1 MFNHDL
7 LIKSNI
13 MKTAIRFALLSV
25 LILTSLNSFSQK
37 LWIELPDTFGG
48 YSSIYTMKTFQSK
61 LVIGGKFDKVG
72 SLVVDNLVTWDG
84 SNWGSTNA
92 QFGGSYLMVLT
103 MVIWNNE
110 LVISGVFDSINGTPM
125 NNIAKWD
132 GVNWTAIGGGLPSR
146 VNDIVVLNGDL
157 YATGYFQ
164 FSGNYV
170 YAAKWDG
177 SNWIQV
183 GTETLDASPRTI
195 GAYNNELYVGGG
207 FYPTYGVPEGI
218 KRYNDTN
225 WVSVNGGINQG
236 TGGYDNPCCYI
247 SDLYVFNSELILGGT
262 FLTVN
267 GPPFWNLTRWNGTSF
282 LSLSGESALLA
293 PNDMIAYNGELYYSG
308 TTGMITGV
316 PNVAKW
322 TGSSMTALGVF
333 SDPNAFEVYNNE
345 LYLGTADFLY
355 KLCSD
360 SCPLISGDVYY
371 DLDSNCVYDTS
382 DIPLEGWLV
391 KAEPGSY
398 YATPDA
404 NGHYE
409 ILPYNIGNFEI
420 SLIPYFDIFTEVCT
434 LVDSVTLTPT
444 DFQSYDND
452 IAGRITKYCPILMVQ
467 LHASSFVRCFDRN
480 ITIHYCN
487 VGTDTANNV
496 TVVLEMEPDILPIN
510 ISVPWTDLGNNMY
523 EFNIGTLNPGECGY
537 ITMLGSVSC
546 STNLGDTLCLSVSI
560 SPTSLC
566 DGQDNY
572 GYETG
577 SQMCQKIVGSFDP
590 NRKIAL
596 NPVTENIDSTDE
608 IKYQIDFQNT
618 GTYTAQ
624 TVIVEDP
631 LPQYLDAESVWN
643 IASSHSYTFTI
654 NRDNIMEWKFDNIM
668 LPDSATDPEGSKGHI
683 IFSVK
688 QKPGNLPGTVIY
700 NYAKIYFDFNPPVYT
715 NYAIRRITLPS
726 SINESA
732 RFWESELIVYPN
744 PFSNRTTIQL
754 RNTSGRISTVV
765 VYNIVGKKVWEE
777 KNLHE
782 NLIVFERD
790 ALPPGMYFVEVSSKD
805 GVIGREKVIIQ

>member
-1 MFNHDL
+1 M
-7 LIKSNI
+7 
-13 MKTAIRFALLSV
+13 M
-25 LILTSLNSFSQK
+25 
-37 LWIELPDTFGG
+37 
-48 YSSIYTMKTFQSK
+48 TFQSK

-72 SLVVDNLVTWDG
+72 SIVVDNLVTWDG
-84 SNWGSTNA
+84 SNWGTTNA
-92 QFGGSYLMVLT
+92 QFGGNYQSVSS
-103 MVIWNNE
+103 MVIWNTE
-110 LVISGVFDSINGTPM
+110 LVIAGVFDSINGIQM

-132 GVNWTAIGGGLPSR
+132 GVNWTTIGGGLLGS
-146 VNDIVVLNGDL
+146 VTDIAVLNGNL
-157 YATGYFQ
+157 YATGSFK

-183 GTETLDASPRTI
+183 GTETLDMWTYTI
-195 GAYNNELYVGGG
+195 AVYNNELYAGGT
-207 FYPTYGVPEGI
+207 FQPTYGVPEGI

-262 FLTVN
+262 FMPVN
-267 GPPFWNLTRWNGTSF
+267 GPQLWNIMRWNGISF
-282 LSLSGESALLA
+282 SSLSGESAPLA

-308 TTGMITGV
+308 TTGMIAGI

-322 TGSSMTALGVF
+322 TGSSMSALGVF
-333 SDPNAFEVYNNE
+333 NDPNAFEVYNNE

-360 SCPLISGDVYY
+360 SCPMISGDVYY

-382 DIPLEGWLV
+382 DNPLEGWLV
-391 KAEPGSY
+391 KAEPGPY
-398 YATPDA
+398 YATSDA
-404 NGHYE
+404 NGHYD
-409 ILPYNIGNFEI
+409 ILPYNIGAFKL
-420 SLIPYFDIFTEVCT
+420 SLIPYFDVFTEVCI

-444 DFQSYDND
+444 SFQSYNND
-452 IAGRITKYCPILMVQ
+452 IAGRITRYCPILTAQ
-467 LHASSFVRCFDRN
+467 LHAGSFVRCFNNN

-496 TVVLEMEPDILPIN
+496 TVVLEMEPDILPSNPSI
-510 ISVPWTDLGNNMY
+510 PWTDLGNNMY
-523 EFNIGTLNPGECGY
+523 EFDIGTLDPGECGY
-537 ITMLGSVSC
+537 ITMLGSIDC
-546 STNLGDTLCLSVSI
+546 NTNLGDTLCLSVSI

-577 SQMCQKIVGSFDP
+577 SQMCRAIVGSYDP
-590 NRKIAL
+590 NKKIAL
-596 NPVTENIDSTDE
+596 NPVTEYINSTDK

-618 GTYTAQ
+618 GTDTAK

-631 LPQYLDAESVWN
+631 LSLYLDVESIWN

-668 LPDSATDPEGSKGHI
+668 LPDSVTDPEGSKGYI

-700 NYAKIYFDFNPPVYT
+700 NNAQIYFDFNPPVYT
-715 NYAIRRITLPS
+715 GYAIRRISLPI
-726 SINESA
+726 SINELI
-732 RFWESELIVYPN
+732 RYRENELIVYPN
-744 PFSNRTTIQL
+744 PFNNSTTIQIQD
-754 RNTSGRISTVV
+754 TPGRISTVN
-765 VYNIVGKKVWEE
+765 VYNIIGEKVWEE
-777 KNLHE
+777 KNFHE
-782 NLIVFERD
+782 GHIVLERN
-790 ALPPGMYFVEVSSKD
+790 ALPSGMYFVEVSSKD